1 MATRASS
8 ARWKQAA
15 SAVIDAAAL
24 LAASPDSP
32 PEQLYHFTDCQGLIG
47 IFEHRTLWA
56 SLATSMNDPS
66 EIMFGLRL
74 AHDLFAS
81 GTVAARNLDLSSVD
95 LLAMQRASESRAYV
109 VSFCQQVKLA
119 GQWLHYGR
127 SGSGVAVGFRTAGLV
142 KAPYALFRV
151 LYEEHEQVALLRAAV
166 AAVDD
171 AVDAAMPDLTDPK
184 DVSLLTSV
192 ARDVL
197 ADLLWKVSPRLKD
210 PAFKAEEEWRLIA
223 YEPKEAAPSTV
234 GEPLGVTCFRGAAG
248 RVVPYK
254 KVEFSPLPAF
264 EVVLGASC
272 PMRPEEL
279 GIRVLMDEK
288 LGRRLTVSM
297 SVVPVRA

>member
-1 MATRASS
+1 MATRSSS

-15 SAVIDAAAL
+15 SALIDAAAL

-32 PEQLYHFTDCQGLIG
+32 PEQLYHFTDCPGLIG
-47 IFEHRTLWA
+47 IIEHRKLWA

-81 GTVAARNLDLSSVD
+81 GKVVARNLDLSSVD
-95 LLAMQRASESRAYV
+95 LLAMQRAPDSRAYV

-127 SGSGVAVGFRTAGLV
+127 SGSGVAVGFRAAGLIR
-142 KAPYALFRV
+142 APYALFRV
-151 LYEEHEQVALLRAAV
+151 LYDESEQVALLRTAV

-171 AVDAAMPDLTDPK
+171 AVDTARLELTTTTETA
-184 DVSLLTSV
+184 LLANV

-210 PAFKAEEEWRLIA
+210 PAFRAEEEWRLIA
-223 YEPKEAAPSTV
+223 YEPKEAEPSTV
-234 GEPLGVTCFRGAAG
+234 VEPLGVTYFRGAAG
-248 RVVPYK
+248 RVVPFK
-254 KVEFSPLPAF
+254 KVDFSPLPAF

-288 LGRRLTVSM
+288 LKTRLTSM